1 NKAFRDATGA
11 NREVFA
17 PEKVRAAGTLRLPG
31 RLGALELWD
40 VEGMACVYD
49 PHGRS
54 ATIMAELE
62 VPGFLM
68 KDLNERFDLAEK
80 WALVLAS
87 FTQRAGIKRV

>member
-1 NKAFRDATGA
+1 
-11 NREVFA
+11 
-17 PEKVRAAGTLRLPG
+17 
-31 RLGALELWD
+31 
-40 VEGMACVYD
+40 MACVYD

-87 FTQRAGIKRV
+87 FAACRHQTGDHAGAHHPGDHSGRARPLRGARRIARRSQRDPPLPGCDGPF